1 MFVIPAEKTRR
12 WWSIP
17 LAMLGEFLV
26 VAIFLSR
33 MAPAAHDLV
42 LHAMVNK
49 LVWVAPPPPPPAPAP
64 AAIRR
69 EPVKIPPRKFDLARL
84 KSPVTVRAIPN
95 ETTPNEALPEIPE
108 APEVAGIF
116 GGVPGGV
123 PGGIPGGVLGAFSAS
138 LPSVPPPPPPIA
150 AAPSKPTQPS
160 RISVGGRVQSG
171 LLVHEVSPSYPPLA
185 KAARVAG
192 TVWMKAVV
200 GSDGKV
206 KDLALISGPPLLVSA
221 AEAAV
226 RQWVYRPTLLNGLPV
241 EVETD
246 ITVNFAFI

>member
-33 MAPAAHDLV
+33 MAPATQAPV
-42 LHAMVNK
+42 VHAMMNK
-49 LVWVAPPPPPPAPAP
+49 LVWAAPPPPPPPAP

-84 KSPVTVRAIPN
+84 KSPVTVRTIPN
-95 ETTPNEALPEIPE
+95 PTTPNEGLPELPE
-108 APEVAGIF
+108 APEIAGVF

-123 PGGIPGGVLGAFSAS
+123 PGGIPGGVLGAFPTS
-138 LPSVPPPPPPIA
+138 LPSAPPPPPPVA
-150 AAPSKPTQPS
+150 AEPSKPAQPS
-160 RISVGGRVQSG
+160 RIAVGGRVQSA

-185 KAARVAG
+185 KAAHVAG
-192 TVWMKAVV
+192 TVWLKAIVS
-200 GSDGKV
+200 SDGKV
-206 KDLALISGPPLLVSA
+206 KDLTLISGPPLLVSA

-226 RQWVYRPTLLNGLPV
+226 RQWVYKPTLLNGLPV

-246 ITVNFAFI
+246 ITVTFSFM

>member
-33 MAPAAHDLV
+33 MAPATHDLV

-49 LVWVAPPPPPPAPAP
+49 LVWAAPPPPPPAP

-69 EPVKIPPRKFDLARL
+69 EPVKIPPRKVDLARL
-84 KSPVTVRAIPN
+84 KSPVVVRAIPN
-95 ETTPNEALPEIPE
+95 ETTPNETLPELSE
-108 APEVAGIF
+108 APEIAGIF

-123 PGGIPGGVLGAFSAS
+123 PGGIPGGILGAFPTS
-138 LPSVPPPPPPIA
+138 LPSAPPPPPPIA
-150 AAPSKPTQPS
+150 AAPSRPAQPS

-185 KAARVAG
+185 KAAHVAG
-192 TVWMKAVV
+192 TVVLKAIV

-206 KDLALISGPPLLVSA
+206 KDLTLIGGPPLLVSA

-226 RQWVYRPTLLNGLPV
+226 RQWVYKPTLLNGLPV

-246 ITVNFAFI
+246 ITVTFSFM